1 MEINQKRKSFLAL
14 ALFFG
19 FLFLIVYI
27 YSINNSVRVISG
39 KDTLVLSVEELSK
52 MSSQVT
58 VGESKI
64 NYSEPYEVIS
74 KRTYNSKTFKNP
86 DGTYTSEIS
95 NGDIFFFDG
104 EEYVE
109 LGKLSE
115 PILEKK
121 DIILNEIPKSNVVD
135 FGDYILYEGVNVSLE
150 NYKLVLKDGN
160 NKIVKS
166 LARPFSTD
174 ANGSVSLGEFDFE
187 LKGRNLN
194 LDVVVDEDWLAEAS
208 YPVVVDPT
216 YIFNNDSGIYDGSVD
231 SLGNREPLISIS
243 SFVVGTMLSSNFPV
257 RSFIEFNTSAISN
270 DVSVTNVILNITS
283 IGSFTDIHNNVSI
296 SRFNNSH
303 ISNPTNYSDTTLGN
317 KALFNNISSGY
328 NSLGYYLIN
337 LTNFYN
343 NNTNHA
349 FDLGANADM
358 DLKSQ
363 LPNDFFGVGLVST
376 ERFISEEQDYASFNS
391 SEAGGTSSGPK
402 LIVSYTGGACNPELA
417 GGFTCNTI
425 CSYNSGTY
433 NILGHITVQDS
444 CVLTLSGTANFD
456 FDNTNL
462 NIYVQPGGEIRISP
476 SAGINK

>member
-19 FLFLIVYI
+19 FLFLIVYVF
-27 YSINNSVRVISG
+27 SINDSVRVISG
-39 KDTLVLSVEELSK
+39 KGTLVLSAEELSK

-64 NYSEPYEVIS
+64 NYSEPYEVLS
-74 KRTYNSKTFKNP
+74 KRTYNSKTFKNL

-95 NGDIFFFDG
+95 KGDIFFFDG

-109 LGKLSE
+109 LEKLSE
-115 PILEKK
+115 PTLEKK

-135 FGDYILYEGVNVSLE
+135 FGNYILYEGVNVSLE

-187 LKGRNLN
+187 LKGRKLN

-216 YIFNNDSGIYDGSVD
+216 YLFNNDSGVYDGYVWSSGSRATTSIVIIV
-231 SLGNREPLISIS
+231 GNLFGFLDR
-243 SFVVGTMLSSNFPV
+243 G
-257 RSFIEFNTSAISN
+257 FIEFNTSAISN

-283 IGSFTDIHNNVSI
+283 IGSFSDVHHNVSI

-303 ISNPTNYSDTTLGN
+303 ISNPTNYSDTISGN
-317 KALFNNISSGY
+317 QALYNNISSGY
-328 NSLGYYLIN
+328 NSLGYYRIN

-363 LPNDFFGVGLVST
+363 LPNDFFGVGLVSINNNI
-376 ERFISEEQDYASFNS
+376 FIADLVVFNS
-391 SEAGGTSSGPK
+391 SEAGGTSSGPQ
-402 LIVSYTGGACNPELA
+402 LFVTYTGGACNPENI
-417 GGFTCNTI
+417 GGFICNTA

-433 NILGHITVQDS
+433 HILGHITVQDS

>member
-27 YSINNSVRVISG
+27 YSINNSVKVISG
-39 KDTLVLSVEELSK
+39 KDTLVLSAEELSK

-64 NYSEPYEVIS
+64 NYSEPYEVLS

-104 EEYVE
+104 EEYVKLE
-109 LGKLSE
+109 KLSE
-115 PILEKK
+115 PTLEKK

-135 FGDYILYEGVNVSLE
+135 FGDYILYEGVNVSLG
-150 NYKLVLKDGN
+150 NYELVLKDGN
-160 NKIVKS
+160 DKIVKS

-194 LDVVVDEDWLAEAS
+194 LDVVVDEDWLANAE

-216 YIFNNDSGIYDGSVD
+216 YSFDNDSGVYDGY
-231 SLGNREPLISIS
+231 
-243 SFVVGTMLSSNFPV
+243 VVSGITRVIIQINVGRRKFLDGTLLL
-257 RSFIEFNTSAISN
+257 RGFIEFNTSAISN

-303 ISNPTNYSDTTLGN
+303 ISNPTNYSDNSSGN
-317 KALFNNISSGY
+317 QALFNNISSGY

-376 ERFISEEQDYASFNS
+376 EKVIAVDDGDEVSINS
-391 SEAGGTSSGPK
+391 SDAGGTSSGPK
-402 LIVSYTGGACNPELA
+402 LLVSYTGGACNPENL
-417 GGFTCNTI
+417 GGFICNTT

-433 NILGHITVQDS
+433 QIWGNITVQDS

-456 FDNTNL
+456 FDNPNL
-462 NIYVQPGGEIRISP
+462 NIYVYPGGEIRISG